1 MKDENLNTKETAN
14 SDLGAVSHSTIGV
27 KFLNN
32 VQDELAYLF
41 NALDHN
47 DENEDADKID
57 KALSLLH
64 EVSMNQVCFCMTPK
78 AAIPLAL
85 NKCEKCGKRLVL
97 KYCG

>member
-1 MKDENLNTKETAN
+1 MTNKDLNNSQTDN
-14 SDLGAVSHSTIGV
+14 SDLGAVSGNTIGV

-32 VQDELAYLF
+32 VQGELAYLF
-41 NALDHN
+41 SALDHN

-64 EVSMNQVCFCMTPK
+64 EVSMNQVCFCMVPK
-78 AAIPLAL
+78 AAIPLSQ

>member
-1 MKDENLNTKETAN
+1 MKEKTENTPQAAN
-14 SDLGAVSHSTIGV
+14 SDLGDVSHSTIGV

-32 VQDELAYLF
+32 IQGELAYLF

-64 EVSMNQVCFCMTPK
+64 EVSMNQVCFCMVPK
-78 AAIPLAL
+78 AAIPLSQ

>member
-1 MKDENLNTKETAN
+1 MKNENLNTEETAN

-32 VQDELAYLF
+32 VQGELAYLF

-64 EVSMNQVCFCMTPK
+64 EVSMNQVCFCMVPK
-78 AAIPLAL
+78 AAIPISQ
-85 NKCEKCGKRLVL
+85 NKCDKCAKRLVL
-97 KYCG
+97 KYCC